1 MLKMITIDRMTS
13 WIGGATRGAVMV
25 LGALALTACVA
36 QNRNHGYVPSDD
48 SLAQIV
54 VGRDTKETVRSVI
67 GTPQAEGVL
76 AASGWYYVRSE
87 FQHLG
92 AFEPKEIDRQ
102 VLAISFNDAGVVT
115 NVERFGLDKGRVI
128 ALSRRVTTANV
139 QGTTFL
145 SQLFGNIG
153 QISAD
158 QLIQ

>member
-1 MLKMITIDRMTS
+1 MLKMIKIDRMTS
-13 WIGGATRGAVMV
+13 WIGVATKGAVML
-25 LGALALTACVA
+25 LGAMALSACVA
-36 QNRNHGYVPSDD
+36 QVRNHGYLPSDEE
-48 SLAQIV
+48 LTQIV
-54 VGRDTKETVRSVI
+54 VGRDTKDTVRDVV
-67 GTPQAEGVL
+67 GTPQAQGLL

-92 AFEPKEIDRQ
+92 AFEPKEISRE

-115 NVERFGLDKGRVI
+115 NVERFGLEQGRVI

-145 SQLFGNIG
+145 TQLFGNLG
-153 QISAD
+153 RVSAD

>member
-1 MLKMITIDRMTS
+1 ML
-13 WIGGATRGAVMV
+13 A
-25 LGALALTACVA
+25 GALALSACVA
-36 QNRNHGYVPSDD
+36 QIRNHGYLPSDD
-48 SLAQIV
+48 ELEQIV
-54 VGRDTKETVRSVI
+54 VGRATKDTVRDVI
-67 GTPQAEGVL
+67 GTPQAEGLL

-102 VLAISFNDAGVVT
+102 VLAISFNDSGVVT
-115 NVERFGLDKGRVI
+115 NVERFGLENGRVI

-145 SQLFGNIG
+145 SQLFGNLG
-153 QISAD
+153 RISAD